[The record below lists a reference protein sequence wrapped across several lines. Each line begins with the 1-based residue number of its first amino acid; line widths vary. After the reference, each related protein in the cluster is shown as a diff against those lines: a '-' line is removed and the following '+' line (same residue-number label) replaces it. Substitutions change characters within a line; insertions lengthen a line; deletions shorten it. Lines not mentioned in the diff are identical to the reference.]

1 MNEIVKE
8 FGIQWPLLVASIV
21 NFVILLFLM
30 KKFLYKPVLKILD
43 ERKEMIEKSVK
54 TAEQIEKDKEKT
66 EERIKV
72 SLRLANDEAMK
83 VIARSHASAEK
94 AKDAII
100 KEAEIKAGEIVEQA
114 KEEIKRERERASA
127 ELKAESAN
135 LISEALKKIIIER
148 KDDID
153 DERLIKEVA
162 EKIGG

>member
-94 AKDAII
+94 AKDVII